1 MNKEELVTRVFG
13 EEIKEPE
20 PMEVDEETFTEKY
33 YYEEQARPH
42 FEGQTMVKE
51 EVEEFYNNSTLNIE
65 RGSSSSMP
73 YKKDEGLEEVLNKAK
88 DSQLLEAIQKIAN
101 EPEKEGVPVE
111 QKEAKG
117 EKEEGMF

>member
-1 MNKEELVTRVFG
+1 
-13 EEIKEPE
+13 
-20 PMEVDEETFTEKY
+20 MEVDEETFTEKY
-33 YYEEQARPH
+33 YYEERARPH
-42 FEGQTMVKE
+42 FEGQTMVKK
-51 EVEEFYNNSTLNIE
+51 EVEEFYNKSILNVE